1 MRCGTTATTSSF
13 PEGLFAGILHVL
25 SGSLEVCHSVQSLAH
40 HPTAFAFGAGNL
52 ESVLGTPLHDTATD
66 LALLAQGAA
75 LRRQLGK
82 RFVKMKKGR
91 AAKQCKMRMAQGCS
105 VASLLNCADNSGA
118 KNLYI
123 FAVIGIGGRLNKL
136 PNCSPG
142 DLVLCSVKKGKPEL
156 RKKVL
161 KGVVI
166 RQKKAW
172 RRREGVFVYFEDN
185 AGVIV
190 NDKGEMKGSAI
201 QGPVAKECA
210 ELWPK
215 IASCAPAIC

>member
-1 MRCGTTATTSSF
+1 
-13 PEGLFAGILHVL
+13 
-25 SGSLEVCHSVQSLAH
+25 
-40 HPTAFAFGAGNL
+40 
-52 ESVLGTPLHDTATD
+52 
-66 LALLAQGAA
+66 
-75 LRRQLGK
+75 
-82 RFVKMKKGR
+82 MKKGR

-161 KGVVI
+161 KAFG
-166 RQKKAW
+166 W
-172 RRREGVFVYFEDN
+172 YFWLVPN
-185 AGVIV
+185 ASFKICILSLWGRLSSNFCVSSRLV
-190 NDKGEMKGSAI
+190 LDLFKGGNS
-201 QGPVAKECA
+201 
-210 ELWPK
+210 LN
-215 IASCAPAIC
+215 S